1 MAEGKR
7 PARRVNRPAPPSP
20 QDVAPSSQG
29 VATVGEI
36 ARGTEYDA
44 ILGLASPKT
53 IYIMDCAYT
62 PEQAEQISRLRHERW
77 NLLARFNEKHGSQ
90 DNEWSSM
97 NNRMRTITKELFDL
111 TGNPIYN
118 VEG

>member
-1 MAEGKR
+1 M
-7 PARRVNRPAPPSP
+7 
-20 QDVAPSSQG
+20 
-29 VATVGEI
+29 GEI

-53 IYIMDCAYT
+53 IRVVDRMYT
-62 PEQAEQISRLRHERW
+62 AEEAEQISRLRHERW
-77 NLLARFNEKHGSQ
+77 NLLARFNEKRGSQ
-90 DNEWSSM
+90 DSEWSRM
-97 NNRMRTITKELFDL
+97 NHRMRTITDQLYKL